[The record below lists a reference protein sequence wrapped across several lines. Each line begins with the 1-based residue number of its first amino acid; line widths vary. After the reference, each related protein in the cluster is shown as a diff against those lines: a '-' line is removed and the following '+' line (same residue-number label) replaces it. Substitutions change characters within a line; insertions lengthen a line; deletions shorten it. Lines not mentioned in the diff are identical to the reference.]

1 MTVRS
6 LSVAS
11 NPAII
16 IDMTTNKDYRFNVS
30 RELFRFLHE
39 DTSVASDRT
48 TKFDA
53 FVHLLELATLQPKR
67 VTAFGSEFQLVK
79 GQFVTSYSEL
89 AEEWNWHRSVV
100 RQFLCTL
107 QEMHALSM
115 DRRGKATLITMP
127 ISTAE
132 DARPVRLLTAEEID
146 WLRFLFGMMSFEEFS
161 ELFDIAITGVEES
174 VDALAKQD
182 SSDKEI
188 GHRLQRM
195 IDHLVLH
202 SSDLFPK
209 SEEVADAFRSLFIG
223 ECHADLAQFFTVL
236 TLGGLKIMDDL
247 NDEPDIPFSVSE
259 QASRQLDVILRYY
272 TPLMGRTPSHSKAAP
287 SSSSKQ
293 APPVPNGSGLPQAE
307 T

>member
-1 MTVRS
+1 MRPG
-6 LSVAS
+6 LPVAS
-11 NPAII
+11 NHAII
-16 IDMTTNKDYRFNVS
+16 IDMTTNKDYRFTVS
-30 RELFRFLHE
+30 RELFHFLHE
-39 DTSVASDRT
+39 DTPVANDRT
-48 TKFDA
+48 SKFDA
-53 FVHLLELATLQPKR
+53 FVHLLELATLRPKR
-67 VTAFGSEFQLVK
+67 VTTFGSDFQLVK

-100 RQFLCTL
+100 RQFLCSL
-107 QEMHALSM
+107 QEMGVLTM
-115 DRRGKATLITMP
+115 DPHGKATVITMP
-127 ISTAE
+127 IATAE
-132 DARPVRLLTAEEID
+132 DTRPVRLLTAEEID

-161 ELFDIAITGVEES
+161 ELFDLAIAGVEES
-174 VDALAKQD
+174 VDALVQQD

-209 SEEVADAFRSLFIG
+209 SEEVADAFRSLFVG

-247 NDEPDIPFSVSE
+247 NDEPDMPFSISE
-259 QASRQLDVILRYY
+259 EASRQLDVILRYY
-272 TPLMGRTPSHSKAAP
+272 TPLMGRAPSHAKAVP
-287 SSSSKQ
+287 PSSSKQ
-293 APPVPNGSGLPQAE
+293 ASPVSDGSGQPPAG